1 MPDPKKSPAEIA
13 KQREEERRK
22 KIEAARAAAA
32 ARAPKGRN
40 SMTGNGDL

>member
-1 MPDPKKSPAEIA
+1 MPDPKKTPFEIA
-13 KQREEERRK
+13 KEREQERRK

-32 ARAPKGRN
+32 KRATQGRN